1 MANGKIKADQIEHS
15 TAGSLDTQYV
25 VNGSAKSWSNINAG
39 ASPRDSFNV
48 SSVTDV
54 STGKYQINVS
64 TSMNN
69 VNYAVLTNG
78 SRANDETVTC
88 RQEEH
93 TTGQYTIQCFEA
105 DAPSQAFQDSDSV
118 FTAVMGDLA

>member
-1 MANGKIKADQIEHS
+1 MALGKIKADTLEHS
-15 TAGSLDTQYV
+15 TAGSLDTKFV

-54 STGKYQINVS
+54 STGKYQINITNDMS
-64 TSMNN
+64 SA
-69 VNYAVLTNG
+69 NYAVLTNG
-78 SRANDETVTC
+78 SSANDETVTC
-88 RQEEH
+88 RQAEH
-93 TTGQYTIQCFEA
+93 TAGQYTIQCFEA
-105 DAPSQAFQDSDSV
+105 DEPSQAFQDSDSV